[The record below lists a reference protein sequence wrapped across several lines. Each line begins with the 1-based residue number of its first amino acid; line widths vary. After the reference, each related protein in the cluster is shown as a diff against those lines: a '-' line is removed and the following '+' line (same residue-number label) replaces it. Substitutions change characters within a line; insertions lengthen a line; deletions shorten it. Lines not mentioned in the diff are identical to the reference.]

1 MSARSPITPETLQS
15 IASELAGQPISSEK
29 AAAHAKVFENI
40 MQMIESLRS
49 LPIKDI
55 EPAVIFRPVERRED
69 DPS

>member
-15 IASELAGQPISSEK
+15 IASELAGQPISSER
-29 AAAHAKVFENI
+29 AAAHAEAFQDI

-49 LPIKDI
+49 LPIKNL

-69 DPS
+69 DSA